1 MSKQEPRKLE
11 IEENDMSTVTPYLT
25 EEEQVEWIE
34 EIKATDKLWVTG
46 DEGEDAYG
54 IGPYVSFYVY
64 HSVEEAPQLITKFIE
79 LFNEFNQMKNE
90 EWTHFIH
97 PIKDVFIKAEKAEA
111 LLADL
116 DAICQRQYQKTDSVY
131 FTATVSDDTEI
142 SSAVWS
148 YSMTIA
154 ERPYMRYSHLKMN
167 FRYAWYIAS
176 QANKEKWHRFVE
188 RCIDKLKPRHA
199 YSGFE
204 IAQAASM
211 HLGSYEINSLE
222 KIVAQAFYGV
232 DIDHPDFNG
241 THDHAR
247 IDGYIDYQRLGS
259 GIRTPVWSFLLDPY
273 WITKLEKT
281 VEEIRTYFS
290 RFSDI
295 KIKEIE
301 YPENQTGLWIRLG
314 ELSMYPVEDGVP
326 VLPVYANALIKPIRC
341 DELKLVGYAQW
352 DDDPNEHLSYEEGIA
367 WMCRFDEDSSWPEGK
382 RVSKVSNLSLEE
394 EKLKVKG
401 GEPCPQTGYWQ
412 TPARPDLRQ
421 YFEQG
426 DILPTFSE
434 LDWGEVYWYWGGRE

>member
-1 MSKQEPRKLE
+1 
-11 IEENDMSTVTPYLT
+11 MSTVEPFVS
-25 EEEQVEWIE
+25 EADQAEWIE
-34 EIKATDKLWVTG
+34 EIKATDKLWVIG
-46 DEGEDAYG
+46 DEGGDVYG

-64 HSVEEAPQLITKFIE
+64 HSEEEVLQLINKFIE
-79 LFNEFNQMKNE
+79 IFNEFSQIKNE
-90 EWTHFIH
+90 VWTHFIH
-97 PIKDVFIKAEKAEA
+97 PIKDVFIKADNAEA
-111 LLADL
+111 LLL
-116 DAICQRQYQKTDSVY
+116 GLESICQRQYQKTGSVY

-176 QANKEKWHRFVE
+176 QENKEKWHQFVE
-188 RCIDKLKPRHA
+188 HCIDTLKPRHT

-222 KIVAQAFYGV
+222 KIVTQAFYGV

-241 THDHAR
+241 SHSHEDT
-247 IDGYIDYQRLGS
+247 DGYINERKLGS

-273 WITKLEKT
+273 WIAKLDRT
-281 VEEIRTYFS
+281 VEEIRAYFS
-290 RFSDI
+290 RF
-295 KIKEIE
+295 KEVEIKEIE
-301 YPENQTGLWIRLG
+301 YSGNQIGLWIRLG

-326 VLPVYANALIKPIRC
+326 VLPIYANALIKPIRC

-367 WMCRFDEDSSWPEGK
+367 WMRRFDEDSSWPEGK
-382 RVSKVSNLSLEE
+382 RINKVNELSLEE
-394 EKLKVKG
+394 ESLKVKG
-401 GEPCPQTGYWQ
+401 GESCPRNGYWQ
-412 TPARPDLRQ
+412 TPAQLDSRQ
-421 YFEQG
+421 YFKQG
-426 DILPTFSE
+426 EILPTLAE
-434 LDWGEVYWYWGGRE
+434 LDWGEVYWYWDSK

>member
-1 MSKQEPRKLE
+1 MSKQEQRKLE
-11 IEENDMSTVTPYLT
+11 IEANDMSTVTPYLT
-25 EEEQVEWIE
+25 VEEQVEWIE

-79 LFNEFNQMKNE
+79 LFNEFNQIKNE

-116 DAICQRQYQKTDSVY
+116 DTICQRQYQKTDSVY

-176 QANKEKWHRFVE
+176 QENKEKWTQFVE

-222 KIVAQAFYGV
+222 KIVTQAFYGV

-241 THDHAR
+241 THDHER

-273 WITKLEKT
+273 WIAKLNT
-281 VEEIRTYFS
+281 TAEEIKAYFS
-290 RFSDI
+290 CF
-295 KIKEIE
+295 KEVEINE
-301 YPENQTGLWIRLG
+301 IGYPENQTGLWIRLG

-326 VLPVYANALIKPIRC
+326 VLPVYANALIKSIRC

-352 DDDPNEHLSYEEGIA
+352 DDDPNEHLSYDEGIA
-367 WMCRFDEDSSWPEGK
+367 WMRRFDEDSSWPEGK
-382 RVSKVSNLSLEE
+382 RVNKVNGLPLEE
-394 EKLKVKG
+394 EKLKGKG
-401 GEPCPQTGYWQ
+401 GALCPQTGYWQ

-426 DILPTFSE
+426 EILPTFSE
-434 LDWGEVYWYWGGRE
+434 LDWGEVYWYWASEE

>member
-1 MSKQEPRKLE
+1 MSEQEQRELE
-11 IEENDMSTVTPYLT
+11 TEENDMSTVTPYLT
-25 EEEQVEWIE
+25 VEEQVAWIE

-46 DEGEDAYG
+46 YEGEDAYG

-64 HSVEEAPQLITKFIE
+64 HSEEEAPQLINKFIE
-79 LFNEFNQMKNE
+79 VFNRFSQIKNE

-97 PIKDVFIKAEKAEA
+97 PIKDVFVKAEKAET
-111 LLADL
+111 LLTDL
-116 DAICQRQYQKTDSVY
+116 NEICQRQYQNTGSVY

-154 ERPYMRYSHLKMN
+154 ERPFMRYSHLKIN
-167 FRYAWYIAS
+167 FRYAWYIES
-176 QANKEKWHRFVE
+176 QENKEKWHQFVE
-188 RCIDKLKPRHA
+188 HCIDTLKPRHT

-232 DIDHPDFNG
+232 DLDHPDFNG
-241 THDHAR
+241 THDHKR
-247 IDGYIDYQRLGS
+247 TDDYIDYQGLGS

-273 WITKLEKT
+273 WIAKLDKT
-281 VEEIRTYFS
+281 AEEIKAYFN
-290 RFSDI
+290 RF
-295 KIKEIE
+295 KEVEIKEIE
-301 YPENQTGLWIRLG
+301 YPENQIGLWIRLG

-326 VLPVYANALIKPIRC
+326 ILPVYANALIKPIRC

-367 WMCRFDEDSSWPEGK
+367 WMRRFDEDSSWPEGK
-382 RVSKVSNLSLEE
+382 RINKANGLLLEE
-394 EKLKVKG
+394 DSLKVKG
-401 GEPCPQTGYWQ
+401 GDLCPRTGYWK
-412 TPARPDLRQ
+412 TPAQPDSRQ
-421 YFEQG
+421 YFAQG
-426 DILPTFSE
+426 EILPTLAE
-434 LDWGEVYWYWGGRE
+434 LDWGEVYWYWDGEE

>member
-1 MSKQEPRKLE
+1 MSKQEQRKLE
-11 IEENDMSTVTPYLT
+11 IEANDMSTVTPYLT
-25 EEEQVEWIE
+25 VEEQVEWIE

-79 LFNEFNQMKNE
+79 LFNEFNQIKNE

-176 QANKEKWHRFVE
+176 QENKEKWTQFVE

-222 KIVAQAFYGV
+222 KIVTQAFYGV

-241 THDHAR
+241 THDHER

-273 WITKLEKT
+273 WIAKLNT
-281 VEEIRTYFS
+281 TAEEIKAYFS
-290 RFSDI
+290 CF
-295 KIKEIE
+295 KEVEINE
-301 YPENQTGLWIRLG
+301 IGYPENQTGLWIRLG

-326 VLPVYANALIKPIRC
+326 VLPVYANALIKSIRC

-352 DDDPNEHLSYEEGIA
+352 DDDPNEHLSYDEGIA
-367 WMCRFDEDSSWPEGK
+367 WMRRFDEDSSWPEGK
-382 RVSKVSNLSLEE
+382 RVNKVNGLPLEE

-401 GEPCPQTGYWQ
+401 GALCPQTGYWQ

-426 DILPTFSE
+426 EILPTFSE
-434 LDWGEVYWYWGGRE
+434 LDWGEVYWYWAGGE

>member
-1 MSKQEPRKLE
+1 
-11 IEENDMSTVTPYLT
+11 MSTVEPFVS
-25 EEEQVEWIE
+25 EADQAEWIE
-34 EIKATDKLWVTG
+34 KIKATDKLWVIG
-46 DEGEDAYG
+46 DEGGGVYG

-64 HSVEEAPQLITKFIE
+64 HSAEEAPQLINKFIE
-79 LFNEFNQMKNE
+79 IFNEFNQIKNE
-90 EWTHFIH
+90 EWISFKH
-97 PIKDVFIKAEKAEA
+97 PVKDIFVKSENAQM

-116 DAICQRQYQKTDSVY
+116 EQTCQKQYARDDFLS
-131 FTATVSDDTEI
+131 FAATASDDTEI
-142 SSAVWS
+142 SSAVWAYYFRVTPYTDT
-148 YSMTIA
+148 YSV
-154 ERPYMRYSHLKMN
+154 LKMN

-176 QANKEKWHRFVE
+176 QDNKEKWNQFVE
-188 RCIDKLKPRHA
+188 RCIDKLKPRHT

-204 IAQAASM
+204 IAQAASL

-222 KIVAQAFYGV
+222 KIVTQAFYGV
-232 DIDHPDFNG
+232 DIDHPSFNG
-241 THDHAR
+241 SNTHDDP
-247 IDGYIDYQRLGS
+247 DGYINERKLGS

-273 WITKLEKT
+273 WITKLDKT
-281 VEEIRTYFS
+281 AEEIKAYFN
-290 RFSDI
+290 RF
-295 KIKEIE
+295 KEVEIKEVE

-367 WMCRFDEDSSWPEGK
+367 WMRRFDEDSSWPEGK
-382 RVSKVSNLSLEE
+382 RVNKVSNLSLEE

-421 YFEQG
+421 YFEEG
-426 DILPTFSE
+426 DILPIFSE
-434 LDWGEVYWYWGGRE
+434 LDWGEVYWYWGGEK

>member
-1 MSKQEPRKLE
+1 MKKQEQRNQE
-11 IEENDMSTVTPYLT
+11 TEENDMGTVTPYLT
-25 EEEQVEWIE
+25 EEEQSEWIE

-79 LFNEFNQMKNE
+79 LFNEFNQIKNE

-97 PIKDVFIKAEKAEA
+97 PIKDVFIKAGKAKA

-176 QANKEKWHRFVE
+176 QENKEKRNQFVE
-188 RCIDKLKPRHA
+188 HCIDKLKPRHA

-222 KIVAQAFYGV
+222 KIVTQAFYGV

-241 THDHAR
+241 THDHER

-273 WITKLEKT
+273 WITKLNKT
-281 VEEIRTYFS
+281 AEEIKAYFS
-290 RFSDI
+290 CF
-295 KIKEIE
+295 KEVEVKEIG

-326 VLPVYANALIKPIRC
+326 VLPVYANALIKSIRC

-352 DDDPNEHLSYEEGIA
+352 DDDPNEHLSYDEGIA
-367 WMCRFDEDSSWPEGK
+367 WMRRFDEDSSWPEGK
-382 RVSKVSNLSLEE
+382 RVNKVNGLPLEE

-401 GEPCPQTGYWQ
+401 GALCPQTGYWQ

-426 DILPTFSE
+426 EILPTFSE
-434 LDWGEVYWYWGGRE
+434 LDWGEVYWYWAGRE